1 MSKIQYEKMKTDI
14 QTPNNVFIFNL
25 GRLWQEAS
33 SERWEDAMY
42 LHGFIQEI
50 THPTLAEKY
59 SKNLEKL
66 QIAIESQDCS
76 AVDSV
81 LGEILKW

>member
-1 MSKIQYEKMKTDI
+1 MKTDI
-14 QTPNNVFIFNL
+14 PPPNNVFIFNL

-33 SERWEDAMY
+33 SERWEDAMCLY
-42 LHGFIQEI
+42 GFIEEI

-66 QIAIESQDCS
+66 QIAIESQDCN

-81 LGEILKW
+81 LEKILKW